1 MLDLFERFGYAND
14 QTNHDPSQI
23 IYEYYQKYK
32 KKNSKSCK
40 MENEY
45 YGPNV
50 GGYEDD
56 ERERAEPG
64 VSNGEE
70 NVSGDMGT
78 REILQG
84 QYNHPHC

>member
-1 MLDLFERFGYAND
+1 
-14 QTNHDPSQI
+14 
-23 IYEYYQKYK
+23 
-32 KKNSKSCK
+32 

>member
-1 MLDLFERFGYAND
+1 
-14 QTNHDPSQI
+14 
-23 IYEYYQKYK
+23 
-32 KKNSKSCK
+32 
-40 MENEY
+40 MENEN

-70 NVSGDMGT
+70 NVSWDMGT

-84 QYNHPHC
+84 HHNHPHC

>member
-1 MLDLFERFGYAND
+1 MIKPTMTHHRSYVN
-14 QTNHDPSQI
+14 I
-23 IYEYYQKYK
+23 IKNLTKFK
-32 KKNSKSCK
+32 KLQ

-84 QYNHPHC
+84 HHNHPHC